1 MHAAREG
8 GAGGEGVCS
17 ILLPAVQREGPGERG
32 AAALHAIGSKGG
44 TGKEGRCNIMP
55 AVQRGLG
62 EGGGSCITHAGL
74 RWETGGEGEGGC
86 SMMPPVSKGGAGALS
101 VVFPPA
107 TSQGQCMRLAY
118 RYARFVR
125 KFV

>member
-1 MHAAREG
+1 MPSA
-8 GAGGEGVCS
+8 
-17 ILLPAVQREGPGERG
+17 QREEQGKRG
-32 AAALHAIGSKGG
+32 AATSCQQYKGAW
-44 TGKEGRCNIMP
+44 GR
-55 AVQRGLG
+55 
-62 EGGGSCITHAGL
+62 GGSCITHAGL